1 MSKDYSAYQKKVI
14 NNYYEN
20 RDTIITQKLSE
31 MVSDLWLCENAEKAG
46 KMWAKLQTALLSAG
60 VPTDRVQHIC
70 DQRNV
75 ELLAGLVK
83 ELDAGGIAPKAVK
96 PPETCA
102 DKPGQSEAPPRVPA
116 TSPGHAAAF
125 DEEQLKRAMTAF
137 KKKIKSTKL
146 DDVSGLGGR
155 YTTRGKES
163 SINAVTAP
171 REFPP
176 AVWQELVKRG
186 RLKSV
191 GQGMYQMP

>member
-20 RDTIITQKLSE
+20 RDTIVTQKLSE

-46 KMWAKLQTALLSAG
+46 KMWAKLQTTLLSAG
-60 VPTDRVQHIC
+60 VPADRVQHIC

-83 ELDAGGIAPKAVK
+83 ELDAGGIAPKVVK
-96 PPETCA
+96 PPPTTA
-102 DKPGQSEAPPRVPA
+102 PAPLPGSVPGA
-116 TSPGHAAAF
+116 GAI

>member
-14 NNYYEN
+14 HNYYEN
-20 RDTIITQKLSE
+20 RDTIVTQKLSE

-60 VPTDRVQHIC
+60 VPADRVQHIC

-96 PPETCA
+96 LPEASTP
-102 DKPGQSEAPPRVPA
+102 KPAQSGPGSVAPGTSIAPP
-116 TSPGHAAAF
+116 SI

>member
-20 RDTIITQKLSE
+20 RDTIVTQKLSE

-46 KMWAKLQTALLSAG
+46 KMWAKLQTTLLSAG

-83 ELDAGGIAPKAVK
+83 ELDAGGIAPK
-96 PPETCA
+96 PPEASTP
-102 DKPGQSEAPPRVPA
+102 KPVRSGPGSVAPGTSIAPP
-116 TSPGHAAAF
+116 SI